1 VNNGYVSIRDRK
13 VNCGAMEITQLEF
26 FLMVVEQ
33 GSFSKAALRVYRTQP
48 AVSIA
53 IRRLEEEIGAPLFD
67 RSQKTPTLT
76 EAGELVYDYARRI
89 LALRDQAQNVVAELR
104 SLKRGRVRIGA
115 NESTSLYILPHLIL
129 EYREQ
134 HPNVKVE
141 IFRQV
146 SERLPREVLDRNV
159 NFALLAFEPVD
170 RDLESFPILQDEL
183 VLIMSPDDPLAK
195 RESLKIEELGDQS
208 FVAHNVKT
216 ASRNKVV
223 ETFEQHHT
231 PLNITLELAT
241 VETIKRFV
249 QLKIGLA
256 FVPRMC
262 VAEEL
267 ERGTLVTVPVP
278 ELSYFRTLWVT
289 HRRNVTHSHAAAAF
303 LEVLRERARTAHLGA
318 EVQEQGR
325 DKKSKSADSADSTEG
340 GCEL

>member
-1 VNNGYVSIRDRK
+1 
-13 VNCGAMEITQLEF
+13 MELTQLEF

-33 GSFSKAALRVYRTQP
+33 GSFSKAAVRVYRTQP

-76 EAGELVYDYARRI
+76 DAGELVYDYARRI
-89 LALRDQAQNVVAELR
+89 LALRDQAQDVVSELR
-104 SLKRGRVRIGA
+104 SLERGRVRIGA

-146 SERLPREVLDRNV
+146 SERLPREVLDRSV
-159 NFALLAFEPVD
+159 DFALLAFEPVD
-170 RDLESFPILQDEL
+170 SDLESFPILQDEL

-195 RESLKIEELGDQS
+195 RESLRIEELGKQS

-216 ASRNKVV
+216 ASRHKVI

-278 ELSYFRTLWVT
+278 ELSYFRTLWAT
-289 HRRNVTHSHAAAAF
+289 HRRNVTLSHASAAF
-303 LEVLRERARTAHLGA
+303 LDVLRQRAKALSPT
-318 EVQEQGR
+318 Q
-325 DKKSKSADSADSTEG
+325 SKAASAQKPAKTSSTRAPSKG
-340 GCEL
+340 KASK